1 MLSILIAWFVLVVTF
16 LGLGKLL
23 ASGFGPAKAR
33 EDFPET
39 SYFFLGMSFAG
50 ILAGIW
56 WLFFPIDFI
65 FTGLLLGLGIGSL
78 LAFGIPRFELSFRN
92 LWFSVPMTLVLFALL
107 MKAAAPTSYYDC
119 GLYYVQTIR
128 WAQQFHVVPGLA
140 NLHIRFGNV
149 SSWHILLAAFDR
161 PFFFGG
167 HFDAVGELA
176 LFWFLVFHSWN
187 VVRLEGFERY
197 LSLGLAGFALWQT
210 HPLLS
215 APGPDLIVGILGMQT
230 LWQFRKFLRLWNPK
244 QVNQLNT
251 RGLALFTQSIF
262 LVQVKLSAM
271 PFLVIA
277 LVIFFLI
284 AREKW
289 WLRCAQLL
297 FLAFVAGASMVARNY
312 ILTGYLVYPIW
323 QGPLQPDWSVSA
335 EAIQYYLNGV
345 RGFARHILQPS
356 DFKADLDYNYY
367 GTLPFRQWFPI
378 WARERTISEWLVMLS
393 GVGGWLALIQYASG
407 QVRSNFWSKWP
418 LIFYTWLSGMMLLFW
433 FSNAPDVR
441 FGIAILGTGFA
452 YLLAAI
458 LCRIRSQVGALPVPV
473 SKALLFLTALALIWL
488 YRDKRSLT
496 QYWAHTSAHH
506 PVNLIRYS
514 DASGNIFFTPE
525 NNPADPLIDGNQCW
539 DSPLPCSEDPITG
552 LEYRGSTLQEGF
564 RISKSK
570 SPVKTQ

>member
-1 MLSILIAWFVLVVTF
+1 LLSILVAWFVLVVTF

-23 ASGFGPAKAR
+23 ASGFGPDKAR

-56 WLFFPIDFI
+56 WVFFPINAV

-78 LAFGIPRFELSFRN
+78 FAFGIPRFELSFRN
-92 LWFSVPMTLVLFALL
+92 LWFSIPMVLILFALL
-107 MKAAAPTSYYDC
+107 MKAAAPTSFYDC

-128 WAQQFHVVPGLA
+128 WAQEYHVVPGLA
-140 NLHIRFGNV
+140 NLHIRFGNI
-149 SSWHILLAAFDR
+149 SSWHLLLAAFDR
-161 PFFFGG
+161 PVFFGG

-210 HPLLS
+210 HILLS
-215 APGPDLIVGILGMQT
+215 APSPDLIVGILGMQT
-230 LWQFRKFLRLWNPK
+230 LWQFRKFLRLWNPR

-262 LVQVKLSAM
+262 LVQIKLSAI

-277 LVIFFLI
+277 LVILFLI

-289 WLRCAQLL
+289 WLRCGQLL
-297 FLAFVAGASMVARNY
+297 FLALVAGASMLARNF
-312 ILTGYLVYPIW
+312 ILTGYLVYPMW
-323 QGPLQPDWSVSA
+323 QGPFQPDWSVTS
-335 EAIQYYLNGV
+335 EAIKLYLQGV
-345 RGFARHILQPS
+345 RGFARHILSP
-356 DFKADLDYNYY
+356 ADAVAGLDYTYY
-367 GTLPFRQWFPI
+367 GSIPFSTWFPI
-378 WARERTISEWLVMLS
+378 WARERSWTDWLTMLS

-407 QVRSNFWSKWP
+407 QIRSNFWSKWP

-441 FGIAILGTGFA
+441 FGIAILGTGFSYFVA
-452 YLLAAI
+452 ALLF
-458 LCRIRSQVGALPVPV
+458 RIRNQVSSLPIHF
-473 SKALLFLTALALIWL
+473 SKALLLLASLGLVWL
-488 YRDKRSLT
+488 YRDRRSLSAYVFQTSRHHEVKLT
-496 QYWAHTSAHH
+496 QFFDSAGR
-506 PVNLIRYS
+506 PFY
-514 DASGNIFFTPE
+514 TPE
-525 NNPADPLIDGNQCW
+525 NQQNNILIDGNQCW
-539 DSPLPCSEDPITG
+539 DSPLPCSEDPIPG
-552 LEYRGSTLQEGF
+552 LLYRGKTLQEGF
-564 RISKSK
+564 RMSETQL
-570 SPVKTQ
+570 PVQSH